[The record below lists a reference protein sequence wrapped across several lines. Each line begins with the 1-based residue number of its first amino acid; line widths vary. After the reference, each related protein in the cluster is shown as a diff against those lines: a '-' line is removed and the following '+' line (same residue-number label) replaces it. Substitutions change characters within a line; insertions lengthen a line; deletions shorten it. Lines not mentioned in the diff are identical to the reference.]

1 MEKTGGIGDLKG
13 FHRRATTGPWLWVL
27 GTILLAWIQPLPA
40 FAQENAAV
48 RRSESSIVDIRFYD
62 KEGKILHQGGGF
74 YISKDGDVIT
84 KRLLVEGI
92 EKGDVRT
99 RDGTYYPV
107 RGVVSEDKEVNLI
120 RISVKIPP
128 RRVHPLPISASLPR
142 LGEPLLA
149 MSSSSGDGR
158 PLAYGIV
165 SVLREIP
172 GFGKMIQ
179 VAPDFPRTAD
189 RCPVIDTRG
198 KMVGVAIVE
207 WVEGRALHFIIPGET
222 LMKLLPPKQ
231 WTPLAEWEAYRV
243 EIAEE
248 SYARGLPY
256 VWKEEY
262 EKALSYFLEA
272 VKKDPRDAEAYFQIG
287 YCNAQIGVY
296 QDAVKAYQQ
305 AISLKPDFVMAHLLL
320 GLAYLQLGDREAAL
334 KEVHALKD
342 LHQGY
347 AKDLLHMIQ

>member
-1 MEKTGGIGDLKG
+1 MDEPGEMRGWKG
-13 FHRRATTGPWLWVL
+13 FHCGATTGPWLRVL
-27 GTILLAWIQPLPA
+27 GTILLVWVQLLPA
-40 FAQENAAV
+40 FAQENAV
-48 RRSESSIVDIRFYD
+48 VKRSESSIVDIRFYD
-62 KEGKILHQGGGF
+62 KEGRILHRGSGF

-84 KRLLVEGI
+84 KRLLAKGI

-99 RDGTYYPV
+99 RDGMYYPV
-107 RGVVSEDKEVNLI
+107 KGVVSEDKEINLI
-120 RISVKIPP
+120 RISVQIPS
-128 RRVHPLPISASLPR
+128 RRVHPLPVSASLPR

-149 MSSSSGDGR
+149 IGSSSGDGK
-158 PLAYGIV
+158 PVAYGIV
-165 SVLREIP
+165 SALREIP

-179 VAPDFPRTAD
+179 VTPNLPLAAD
-189 RCPVIDTRG
+189 GSPVVDLRG

-207 WVEGRALHFIIPGET
+207 WIEGRALHFVVPGGT
-222 LMKLLPPKQ
+222 LMKLLPPKKG
-231 WTPLAEWEAYRV
+231 TPLTEWEAKRF
-243 EIAEE
+243 ETAEE
-248 SYARGLPY
+248 DYTRGLPY
-256 VWKEEY
+256 LWKEEY

-320 GLAYLQLGDREAAL
+320 GLTYLQLGDREAAL
-334 KEVHALKD
+334 KEVHALKN

-347 AKDLLHMIQ
+347 AKDLLKMIQ